1 MGFTS
6 IQDFRSRATDADMQE
21 LEAYILAQPKKADA
35 FPTDAYNFSYT
46 SASTYLRS
54 KGYLGGTRSA
64 SDDIPDFIIS
74 RPGER
79 GEFVNRSF
87 SVQSD
92 ILARF
97 DRLAEDHWQ
106 YSKKAIINRLLDDAL
121 SKYGY

>member
-35 FPTDAYNFSYT
+35 FPTDIYNFSYT

-54 KGYLGGTRSA
+54 KGYLGGTQA
-64 SDDIPDFIIS
+64 PELPAFVIS

-79 GEFVNRSF
+79 GDFTNRSF
-87 SVQSD
+87 SIQSD

-97 DRLAEDHWQ
+97 DKLADDNWQ
-106 YSKKAIINRLLDDAL
+106 YSKKAIINKLLDDAL